1 MMLSETPTNWVVIMT
16 EPELIRAMRELWAEV
31 EANIADL
38 DAEQAR
44 LGALLGHTEREEIA
58 ALPLNSH

>member
-38 DAEQAR
+38 DAEQER
-44 LGALLGHTEREEIA
+44 LDALLGRSEREERA
-58 ALPLNSH
+58 A

>member
-58 ALPLNSH
+58 A

>member
-38 DAEQAR
+38 DAEQER
-44 LGALLGHTEREEIA
+44 LDALLGRTEREERA
-58 ALPLNSH
+58 A